1 MKCWTII
8 KETKF
13 LLMQLAVV
21 LLNSFVGEDD
31 EGVFPCC
38 FVLATPWLDIALA
51 QNLPIT
57 KDSIVR
63 IFCHFLFLSTI
74 SIMSDRSNGA
84 ILPSNKNFPKTSF
97 ICLFRYDYEQ

>member
-57 KDSIVR
+57 KDR
-63 IFCHFLFLSTI
+63 LQLLGFFGIFYFYLQYQS
-74 SIMSDRSNGA
+74 
-84 ILPSNKNFPKTSF
+84 
-97 ICLFRYDYEQ
+97 

>member
-57 KDSIVR
+57 KDRLHLLGFFV
-63 IFCHFLFLSTI
+63 IFYFYLQYQS
-74 SIMSDRSNGA
+74 
-84 ILPSNKNFPKTSF
+84 
-97 ICLFRYDYEQ
+97 

>member
-57 KDSIVR
+57 KDRLQLLGFFV
-63 IFCHFLFLSTI
+63 IFYFYLQYQS
-74 SIMSDRSNGA
+74 
-84 ILPSNKNFPKTSF
+84 
-97 ICLFRYDYEQ
+97 

>member
-13 LLMQLAVV
+13 LLMQLAIV

-31 EGVFPCC
+31 EGVFRCC

-57 KDSIVR
+57 KDRLQLSFSI
-63 IFCHFLFLSTI
+63 
-74 SIMSDRSNGA
+74 
-84 ILPSNKNFPKTSF
+84 F
-97 ICLFRYDYEQ
+97 IYNINNER

>member
-1 MKCWTII
+1 
-8 KETKF
+8 
-13 LLMQLAVV
+13 MQLAIV

-57 KDSIVR
+57 KDRLQLSFSI
-63 IFCHFLFLSTI
+63 
-74 SIMSDRSNGA
+74 
-84 ILPSNKNFPKTSF
+84 F
-97 ICLFRYDYEQ
+97 IYNINNER

>member
-57 KDSIVR
+57 KDRLQLLGFFV
-63 IFCHFLFLSTI
+63 I
-74 SIMSDRSNGA
+74 SYFYLQYQS
-84 ILPSNKNFPKTSF
+84 
-97 ICLFRYDYEQ
+97 

>member
-1 MKCWTII
+1 
-8 KETKF
+8 
-13 LLMQLAVV
+13 MQLAVV

-57 KDSIVR
+57 KDRLQLLGFFV
-63 IFCHFLFLSTI
+63 IFYFYLHYQS
-74 SIMSDRSNGA
+74 
-84 ILPSNKNFPKTSF
+84 
-97 ICLFRYDYEQ
+97 

>member
-57 KDSIVR
+57 KDR
-63 IFCHFLFLSTI
+63 LQLLGFFDIFYFYLQYQS
-74 SIMSDRSNGA
+74 
-84 ILPSNKNFPKTSF
+84 
-97 ICLFRYDYEQ
+97 